1 LVLAKVFPVEALAIH
16 FVNLV
21 ELLVLFGLKR
31 GESAHRLRSKRPAV
45 NEKQDAFGDTGLHQ
59 PVTLIHHREGLAG
72 SGRHGNEHLP
82 LTAGD
87 RFLYSGVGLA
97 LVRSK
102 SFVVVWP
109 REEIGGGSSAI
120 AREKLAQGFRGVE
133 SCDLIRAVQ
142 SVADVVEPDDLAIG

>member
-1 LVLAKVFPVEALAIH
+1 
-16 FVNLV
+16 
-21 ELLVLFGLKR
+21 
-31 GESAHRLRSKRPAV
+31 GESPHGLRSKRSAM

-59 PVTLIHHREGLAG
+59 PVGRIHHREGLAG

-82 LTAGD
+82 LTAGN
-87 RFLYSGVGLA
+87 RFLYRVVGLT

-109 REEIGGGSSAI
+109 SEGIGGGSSAI
-120 AREKLAQGFRGVE
+120 ARKKLAQGFRRVE

-142 SVADVVEPDDLAIG
+142 GVADVVE